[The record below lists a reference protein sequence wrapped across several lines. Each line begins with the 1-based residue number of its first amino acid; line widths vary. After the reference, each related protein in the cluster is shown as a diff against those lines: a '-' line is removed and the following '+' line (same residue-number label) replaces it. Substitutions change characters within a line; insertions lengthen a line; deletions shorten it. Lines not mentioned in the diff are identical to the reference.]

1 MFGHLVTSCV
11 ILFYYSK
18 EVDNMATRSILT
30 NVNINNKQ
38 LAKGFVDALSNAEK
52 KHSKDVVMSKKIVN
66 VEKGKIK
73 DYFSK

>member
-1 MFGHLVTSCV
+1 
-11 ILFYYSK
+11 
-18 EVDNMATRSILT
+18 MATRSILT

-38 LAKGFVDALSNAEK
+38 LAKGFVDALTNAEK
-52 KHSKDVVMSKKIVN
+52 KHSKEVIMSKQCVN